1 MTKRLHARM
10 QEISVMRHKVA
21 NLEDYGRSLKDW
33 FKEDAE
39 DADFEEI

>member
-1 MTKRLHARM
+1 M